1 MTPPWWCH
9 LRAGQGR
16 SLECEPAHGLQVYR
30 VRSPPPTQPSLTQ
43 MVFMY
48 MVSAPSHRHRS
59 NHLLAGLSID
69 IQTRWASH
77 MEVIDMPLGQVLCEA
92 GGIIEYVYF
101 PTTAVV
107 SLLYVMS
114 DGGSAEI
121 AIIGNDG
128 LVGVSVLMG
137 GGSTTSRALV
147 QNEGQ
152 GFRVK
157 ADWVQLEFESSKPVR
172 HLFLKF
178 MQALITQMTQ
188 TAACNKHHTLDQ
200 QLCRWLLLTL
210 DRHEGNELR
219 MTKQM
224 IANMLGV
231 SQTQMRAGAM
241 QLQSE
246 GLLVYNKGIILVK
259 DRIGIAQ
266 HSCECYSVVK
276 REYQRLLPQ
285 QVAEQT

>member
-43 MVFMY
+43 MVFMH
-48 MVSAPSHRHRS
+48 MVSAPSYRHRS

-77 MEVIDMPLGQVLCEA
+77 MEIIDMPLGQVLCEA
-92 GGIIEYVYF
+92 GRVIEYVYF

-137 GGSTTSRALV
+137 AVRPRAAPWCKTK
-147 QNEGQ
+147 
-152 GFRVK
+152 VK
-157 ADWVQLEFESSKPVR
+157 ASES
-172 HLFLKF
+172 
-178 MQALITQMTQ
+178 
-188 TAACNKHHTLDQ
+188 
-200 QLCRWLLLTL
+200 
-210 DRHEGNELR
+210 
-219 MTKQM
+219 KQ
-224 IANMLGV
+224 IGFSLN
-231 SQTQMRAGAM
+231 SNPQNRC
-241 QLQSE
+241 
-246 GLLVYNKGIILVK
+246 GIFF
-259 DRIGIAQ
+259 
-266 HSCECYSVVK
+266 
-276 REYQRLLPQ
+276 
-285 QVAEQT
+285 